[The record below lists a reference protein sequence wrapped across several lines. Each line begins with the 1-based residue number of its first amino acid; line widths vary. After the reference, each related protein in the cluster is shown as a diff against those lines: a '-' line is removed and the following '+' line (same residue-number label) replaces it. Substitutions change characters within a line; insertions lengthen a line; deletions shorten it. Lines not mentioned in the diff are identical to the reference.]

1 MVTGAIQ
8 WDESMLDVEFEQ
20 QSHFTANIMLS
31 TGNYKK
37 GTKPDKIKEG
47 LYIPIRDRESF
58 ARKHQHSGGIKPERS
73 GKTSSADQVEE
84 IKKRF
89 NLD

>member
-37 GTKPDKIKEG
+37 GTKPSKLKEG
-47 LYIPIRDRESF
+47 LYIPIRDREAF
-58 ARKHQHSGGIKPERS
+58 ERKHHRSDGIKPERS
-73 GKTSSADQVEE
+73 GKTSSANQVEE

>member
-37 GTKPDKIKEG
+37 YKG
-47 LYIPIRDRESF
+47 YN
-58 ARKHQHSGGIKPERS
+58 
-73 GKTSSADQVEE
+73 KT
-84 IKKRF
+84 R
-89 NLD
+89 LG